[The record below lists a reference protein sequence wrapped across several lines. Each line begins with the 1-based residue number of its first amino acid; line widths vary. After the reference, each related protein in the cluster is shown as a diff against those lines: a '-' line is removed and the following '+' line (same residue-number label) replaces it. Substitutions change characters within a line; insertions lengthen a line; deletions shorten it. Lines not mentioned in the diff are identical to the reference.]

1 MATDGLFLED
11 SEGNRRAN
19 PSASDIAATLRQ
31 IGDTLD
37 HCILH
42 LPGDAFV
49 QTAGSRNRLLIQYAD
64 ASGFFE
70 SAKSDFDTATVGSVF
85 AAAMAGDDAW
95 KGQYV
100 FEKTGKAGAAAETV
114 PAGDSGP
121 NRMDRPAGPDGPAT
135 PGAGGSL
142 KDQLLGSVKRELN
155 REASRGI
162 GNLVRKGIRSL
173 TDRR

>member
-11 SEGNRRAN
+11 SEGGIQNN
-19 PSASDIAATLRQ
+19 PTESHIAATLGR
-31 IGDTLD
+31 IGDTID

-49 QTAGSRNRLLIQYAD
+49 QTAGGRNRLLIQYAD

-70 SAKSDFDTATVGSVF
+70 SAKSDFDTATVSGIF

-100 FEKTGKAGAAAETV
+100 FEKTGEAEGETEAGGGGA
-114 PAGDSGP
+114 S
-121 NRMDRPAGPDGPAT
+121 RMDRPGGPEEPTT

>member
-1 MATDGLFLED
+1 MATDGMFLED
-11 SEGNRRAN
+11 SDGGRKNN
-19 PSASDIAATLRQ
+19 PSEADIRATIAR
-31 IGDTLD
+31 IGDSLD

-49 QTAGSRNRLLIQYAD
+49 QTAGGQNRLLIQYAD

-70 SAKSDFDTATVGSVF
+70 SATADFDSATVGSIF

-100 FEKTGKAGAAAETV
+100 FEKTGEAEGETEAGGGGA
-114 PAGDSGP
+114 S
-121 NRMDRPAGPDGPAT
+121 RMDRPASPEGSAT
-135 PGAGGSL
+135 PVAGGSL